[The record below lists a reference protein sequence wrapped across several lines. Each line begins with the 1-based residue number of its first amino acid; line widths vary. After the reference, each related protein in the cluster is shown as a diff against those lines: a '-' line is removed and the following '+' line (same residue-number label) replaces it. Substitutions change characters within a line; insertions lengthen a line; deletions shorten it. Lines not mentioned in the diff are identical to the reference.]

1 MNRPADPVLEN
12 ISPAMYAHRV
22 VRQSGTSF
30 FWGMRLLPEERR
42 QAMYAIYAFCREVDD
57 IADSP
62 GEAADKLRALESWR
76 EEIDLLYRG
85 QPKRLTSRALLEP
98 VDQFDLPQEE
108 FHAIVDGMEIDA
120 APVVRIRDVDSLLDY
135 CRKVAGAV
143 GMLSIRVFGLP
154 QKPGPRI
161 AVALGNALQLTNIL
175 RDVKSDAAR
184 NRLYV
189 PSETLAKYSV
199 DERSLSRIL
208 VHPSFAGACL
218 ELSRLARRY
227 YLETEWLLKGLR
239 RGLMRPA
246 VIMMKTYQETLNL
259 LETRGWKK
267 MADPVSLKSWRK
279 IWLALRH
286 GVF

>member
-1 MNRPADPVLEN
+1 MTGPADPVLEKL
-12 ISPAMYAHRV
+12 SPVAHVNRV

-30 FWGMRLLPEERR
+30 YWAMRLLPEERR
-42 QAMYAIYAFCREVDD
+42 QAMYAVYAFCREVDD

-62 GEAADKLRALESWR
+62 GESVEKLRALERWR

-85 QPKRLTSRALLEP
+85 RPERLTSRALLEP
-98 VDQFDLPQEE
+98 VDRFDLPQEE
-108 FHAIVDGMEIDA
+108 FQAIIDGMEIDA
-120 APVVRIRDVDSLLDY
+120 APRVRIRSVDGLLDY

-143 GMLSIRVFGLP
+143 GMLSIRVFGMP

-189 PSETLAKYSV
+189 PSETLQKYSV
-199 DERSLSRIL
+199 DERSLSRII
-208 VHPSFAGACL
+208 VHPFFAGACL
-218 ELSRLARRY
+218 EVSRLARRY

-246 VIMMKTYQETLNL
+246 VIMMETYQETLNL

-267 MADPVSLKSWRK
+267 IADPVSLKSWRK

-286 GVF
+286 GIF